1 MIFYYNENIPNNK
14 VCEEKMI
21 VTRYGK
27 KWFLLFLLAMLIFL
41 PFASQEQS
49 FVSASKEMAERPDKT
64 EQLQVAGE
72 DEGLA
77 DKLDEILSH
86 SSLDGTSVS
95 VSVRN
100 SENGELLYERNGD
113 QRLHPASNMK
123 LLSGAAAMETLGED
137 YQFTTE
143 VLTDGNVRGRVLHG
157 DLYLKGKGDPTLM
170 KEDLDQFAAELKDM
184 GIKNIKGDLIGD
196 DTWYDDVRLSLDLN
210 WSDEPY
216 YTGAQVSALT
226 LSPNEDYDA
235 GTVIVEAHPGDNTG
249 DEAEITVTPATDYVT
264 IVNKTETVP
273 AGENKDISIEREHG
287 SNDIVVEGTI
297 PEDGTRSR
305 SWVSVWEPTGYAVD
319 VFKKSLEE
327 HGLKFIGN
335 SGHVKT
341 GKTPKNADVLASR
354 QSITLEELYIPFMKL
369 SNNGHGE
376 ILTKEMGRV
385 VHDEGSWDA
394 GIDVIEDFITELGLD
409 SDTILLRDGSGMSH
423 KNMIPANEL
432 SKLLTAVKDKS
443 WFTAFENSL
452 PVAGASERFV
462 GGTLRYRMTEE
473 PAQGNVVAKTGSLTG
488 VSALSGYVTSQD
500 GEELVFSIMLNN
512 YLGSSDTEIE
522 DSIATTL
529 AEHAL

>member
-1 MIFYYNENIPNNK
+1 MKVYYNRNIPNNK
-14 VCEEKMI
+14 GCDEMI
-21 VTRYGK
+21 VKRYGK
-27 KWFLLFLLAMLIFL
+27 KWLLFFLLAMIIFI
-41 PFASQEQS
+41 PFASQDQS
-49 FVSASKEMAERPDKT
+49 FVSASKETAERPDET
-64 EQLQVAGE
+64 EEIQTVNE
-72 DEGLA
+72 NEKLA
-77 DKLDEILSH
+77 EKLNAILTH

-100 SENGELLYERNGD
+100 AEDGEVLYERHGD

-137 YQFTTE
+137 YRFTTE
-143 VLTDGNVRGRVLHG
+143 VLTDGDVRGKVLHG

-170 KEDLDQFAAELKDM
+170 KEDLDQFAAELKER

-235 GTVIVEAHPGDNTG
+235 GTVIVEAHPGEETG
-249 DEAEITVTPATDYVT
+249 DESDVTVTPATDYVT
-264 IVNKTETVP
+264 IVNNTETVA
-273 AGENKDISIEREHG
+273 AGESKDISIEREHG
-287 SNDIVVEGTI
+287 SNEIVVEGTI
-297 PEDGTRSR
+297 PVDGTRSR

-327 HGLKFIGN
+327 NGLKFIGN
-335 SGHVKT
+335 SDVKT
-341 GKTPKNADVLASR
+341 GETPEETSVLASR
-354 QSITLEELYIPFMKL
+354 ESMPLEELFIPFMKL

-376 ILTKEMGRV
+376 ILTKEMGKV
-385 VHDEGSWDA
+385 IHDEGSWDE
-394 GIDVIEDFITELGLD
+394 GIDVIEEFIADLGMD
-409 SDTILLRDGSGMSH
+409 NDTILLRDGSGMSH

-432 SKLLTAVKDKS
+432 SNFLVAVKDKS
-443 WFTAFENSL
+443 WFPSFKNSL

-462 GGTLRYRMTEE
+462 GGSLRYRMTEP

-488 VSALSGYVTSQD
+488 VSTLSGYVTSQD

-512 YLGSSDTEIE
+512 YLGSSDTVLE
-522 DSIATTL
+522 DSIAETL
-529 AEHAL
+529 AGHAF